1 MLVLPALP
9 FVVVFGAPF
18 GVVDG
23 MVEEDDGIVE
33 VDEELDELGVDVS
46 AGGVLEELLM
56 DELDD
61 PDGVTLVSLELG
73 VEVVELLDEELGVL
87 GVTSVVDEV
96 VEDVEG
102 VAVELLLR
110 SQPVTAAVATASTA
124 TRGMSLFMTSPF
136 RTVVMSDDPSRGRV
150 CAAVN
155 INAIRT
161 TRANAVLSETAPRAP
176 NPAEKLAAA
185 NGILSSDAARR
196 CRPIPTRSGRVAI
209 FVQEYPSSP
218 RRCV

>member
-1 MLVLPALP
+1 LFVLVLPALP

-73 VEVVELLDEELGVL
+73 VVVVELLDVELGVL

-136 RTVVMSDDPSRGRV
+136 RT
-150 CAAVN
+150 
-155 INAIRT
+155 
-161 TRANAVLSETAPRAP
+161 L
-176 NPAEKLAAA
+176 
-185 NGILSSDAARR
+185 
-196 CRPIPTRSGRVAI
+196 
-209 FVQEYPSSP
+209 
-218 RRCV
+218 